1 MEPEIIYLSK
11 NGEQMAIVTI
21 EPSGLDHFVFLENAP
36 RELCEE
42 VIALRK
48 TISEPD
54 VVKRKTAF
62 HHVYEK
68 SGFEVSE
75 FVDSV

>member
-1 MEPEIIYLSK
+1 MFLFK
-11 NGEQMAIVTI
+11 NGQLVVTVTV
-21 EPSGLDHFVFLENAP
+21 EPSGLDHFLFSENIS